1 MKPKTID
8 YEQSEV
14 LLYQNMLYKEAGL
27 FDQSVKHLEDNDKYI
42 VDKLNLL
49 ETKADSYL
57 KLKKLD
63 EAVKIYE
70 NLLERNPDNVIY
82 YRKLEECLNL
92 SKKKQTFIIEKMSG
106 EKRALEEDE
115 ASTSR
120 GETKKLKTQERNE
133 PIRGFSQCP
142 HEILLMIF
150 KYLNIREVCQM
161 AR

>member
-92 SKKKQTFIIEKMSG
+92 SKKKQNI
-106 EKRALEEDE
+106 
-115 ASTSR
+115 
-120 GETKKLKTQERNE
+120 LKY
-133 PIRGFSQCP
+133 F
-142 HEILLMIF
+142 
-150 KYLNIREVCQM
+150 
-161 AR
+161 